1 VPHFLATSGS
11 CAFHTLD
18 GVAAESE
25 GVRFIR
31 LREDAQVGKEIL
43 RLQAYPRST
52 AALKGADASGDHKYF
67 NLTEHNATT
76 LVISLARSLERLVD
90 RDVPRNLLKFR
101 ILCAGKHEKLE
112 EVSCP
117 FHASPGLWKLNFTRF
132 FKNRKNII
140 LISFKC
146 KYVSHNNIKY

>member
-1 VPHFLATSGS
+1 MTMFPSSRLISTTFPLWRTCPLGS
-11 CAFHTLD
+11 VYF
-18 GVAAESE
+18 
-25 GVRFIR
+25 R
-31 LREDAQVGKEIL
+31 LMLL

-112 EVSCP
+112 EVGCLIYANP
-117 FHASPGLWKLNFTRF
+117 DLGILNFIGSLKIV
-132 FKNRKNII
+132 KNKI
-140 LISFKC
+140 LISNNSKC
-146 KYVSHNNIKY
+146 IMLIASISNIKLKYF

>member
-1 VPHFLATSGS
+1 MICVSHFSASSSSSGSSSPTSS

-31 LREDAQVGKEIL
+31 LREDAPVGKEIL

-52 AALKGADASGDHKYF
+52 ASLKGADPSADHKYF
-67 NLTEHNATT
+67 NLTEHNSTT
-76 LVISLARSLERLVD
+76 LVVTLARSLERLVD

-101 ILCAGKHEKLE
+101 ILCAGRQEKIE
-112 EVSCP
+112 EV
-117 FHASPGLWKLNFTRF
+117 
-132 FKNRKNII
+132 RKP
-140 LISFKC
+140 
-146 KYVSHNNIKY
+146 